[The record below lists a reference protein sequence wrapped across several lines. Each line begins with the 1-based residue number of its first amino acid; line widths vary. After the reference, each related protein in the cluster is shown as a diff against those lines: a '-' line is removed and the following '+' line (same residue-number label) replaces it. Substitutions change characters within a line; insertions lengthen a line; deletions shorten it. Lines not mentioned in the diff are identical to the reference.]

1 MKIFYNDLRS
11 GYEEVSSYGPSYW
24 LEYKE
29 MDAVYRL
36 AGWTLDLMAHFLE
49 RMVGNQFVQYADE
62 KTLLMLEKVLGLS
75 VDDLTVDERRRA
87 VAAALLGY
95 GKLSAEDILAIVR
108 AYTGAECSLTW
119 DGVELKLNIANT
131 DAGIAYPGLIEILSN
146 RLPAHIYYSLYIPYE
161 NRIDEYVGMAHNMT
175 PHMVIQSET
184 LNYVYLR
191 EYVGIGHMMR
201 PNIIIA

>member
-36 AGWTLDLMAHFLE
+36 AGWMLDLMAHFLE
-49 RMVGNQFVQYADE
+49 RIVGNQFVKYADD
-62 KTLLMLEKVLGLS
+62 KTLTMFEQVLGLKS
-75 VDDLTVDERRRA
+75 DGLTIEERRRA

-95 GKLSAEDILAIVR
+95 GKLSADDIIAIVK
-108 AYTGAECSLTW
+108 AYTGSDCTVSW
-119 DGVELKLNIANT
+119 DGTELKLIIDNT
-131 DAGIAYPGLIEILSN
+131 DTGISYPGLIEILSN
-146 RLPAHIYYSLYIPYE
+146 RLPAHIYYSLHIPYE